1 MDSEP
6 LPPELEAYA
15 NEALASGRYSS
26 REALLAAAVRLL
38 KEADA
43 EASEFVRSLEDARS
57 EAAREGW
64 YSLDEV
70 MAEADEI
77 IARKRKAA

>member
-1 MDSEP
+1 MDSAP

-15 NEALASGRYSS
+15 NEALASGRYPS
-26 REALLAAAVRLL
+26 REALLAAGVRLL

-43 EASEFVRSLEDARS
+43 EVTDFVRSLEDARS
-57 EAAREGW
+57 EAGREGW

-77 IARKRKAA
+77 IAGKRNAA